1 MPPISDHISTPE
13 SITHLANE
21 LYASSSLALLLQLLP
36 LLDFEAKRD
45 AAATFCLLLRRQI
58 GARSP
63 TVDHVARYCGRVP
76 GEEAAG
82 ERMGVLVFQTLR
94 GYDQEEDVA
103 LNTGVILKEM
113 LRHESLA
120 RVLLYSDE

>member
-1 MPPISDHISTPE
+1 M
-13 SITHLANE
+13 
-21 LYASSSLALLLQLLP
+21 
-36 LLDFEAKRD
+36 
-45 AAATFCLLLRRQI
+45 
-58 GARSP
+58 
-63 TVDHVARYCGRVP
+63 DHVARYQGTIP
-76 GEEAAG
+76 GEESSG

-94 GYDQEEDVA
+94 GYEQEEDVA